1 MKTRTGQLEL
11 GKFAGLSISE
21 CRHLAL
27 NSLGGQVARIPQDEF
42 NAG

>member
-1 MKTRTGQLEL
+1 MKTRTGHLEL
-11 GKFAGLSISE
+11 GKFAGLSVSE

-42 NAG
+42 NTG